1 MEAMEASSLMACL
14 GRPSRPAA
22 MIRRVVSCLIWD
34 SRSCSVLSAAL
45 TDTVQLF
52 LCARD
57 RVRGRHLSECIL
69 DLFFVQLSD
78 VEKNSDVSVQD
89 SIASNTS
96 ISDTQ
101 NFKFI

>member
-34 SRSCSVLSAAL
+34 SRSCSVFLVAL
-45 TDTVQLF
+45 TDVVHLF
-52 LCARD
+52 LCVRD
-57 RVRGRHLSECIL
+57 RVRGRQLSERIL

-78 VEKNSDVSVQD
+78 VEKNCDVSVQD
-89 SIASNTS
+89 SIASITS
-96 ISDTQ
+96 I
-101 NFKFI
+101 